1 MLNVVD
7 FIFRSFRPD
16 FLLIR
21 QHIRDAGD
29 GDYRNLLLGFKYGGV
44 PSVNSLHSLY
54 NFQDKP
60 WVVSST
66 FIIFK
71 KLFLLKRFGTLKS
84 PNFIIIFIIIHL
96 KILQFLTN

>member
-1 MLNVVD
+1 MNIFLNLY
-7 FIFRSFRPD
+7 FKKYSILLFRSFRPD

-44 PSVNSLHSLY
+44 PTVNSLHSLY

-60 WVVSST
+60 WVVS
-66 FIIFK
+66 
-71 KLFLLKRFGTLKS
+71 
-84 PNFIIIFIIIHL
+84 NIFIYL
-96 KILQFLTN
+96 

>member
-1 MLNVVD
+1 MFKKVFNY
-7 FIFRSFRPD
+7 IFRSFRPD

-60 WVVSST
+60 WVVSS
-66 FIIFK
+66 
-71 KLFLLKRFGTLKS
+71 
-84 PNFIIIFIIIHL
+84 IFIYL
-96 KILQFLTN
+96 